1 MHGRELCAAWHVGH
15 KHGWSPILAYERRT
29 AGRMGRGDRPEGG
42 NVGAMRVRVVP
53 RRGGKGGASKSR
65 SMVPMYCVREV

>member
-1 MHGRELCAAWHVGH
+1 
-15 KHGWSPILAYERRT
+15 
-29 AGRMGRGDRPEGG
+29 MGRGDRPEGG

-65 SMVPMYCVREV
+65 SMVPMKCVREV